1 LLANYAAIA
10 GRHIKASLFD
20 IVLQAVVQG
29 ILTAI
34 IALLRYGRTVSLLRA
49 TAGAAFVALTPTM
62 PALLAVLAR

>member
-34 IALLRYGRTVSLLRA
+34 IALLRYCRTVSLLRA
-49 TAGAAFVALTPTM
+49 TAGAAFVALTPC
-62 PALLAVLAR
+62 PHSWPF